1 MLFGIVKL
9 LENDLCM
16 IILIQNKIKLS
27 VNYFS
32 SKNGKLIE

>member
-16 IILIQNKIKLS
+16 IILIQNKIKLGA
-27 VNYFS
+27 NYFS
-32 SKNGKLIE
+32 SRNGKLIE